1 MFEYPI
7 KPDLY
12 TVMPFAVFV
21 LFGICFIILEIF
33 HWGVFRR
40 LAFYRKR
47 TEEVRELP
55 VSVIICARNEYYNL
69 EKNLLSWLD
78 QDYPVFEV
86 IIVNDSSDD
95 DTLELLQDY
104 NKRYGNLRVFNLER
118 NLNFFQGKKFPL
130 SLGIKSA
137 RYDIVLLTDADCTP
151 ASNQW
156 IRKMQSEFRSEVSV
170 VLGYGPYE
178 KRPGFLN
185 KLIRYDTFHAAVQ
198 YLSLALAG
206 KPYMGVG
213 RNLAYRKALFF
224 SEKGFV
230 SHYRIQSGDDDLFIN
245 RIATARNTR
254 IEVSR
259 QSHTI
264 STAGKSF
271 QAWVYQKKRHFTTS
285 RHYKKDSKRILG
297 TYHLSKM
304 LFYLSGAALLAMWYN
319 WVVVVPALC
328 IYLAGF
334 FLIHKKCAD
343 RLDENDLL
351 VYSLFMDM
359 MLVFLHPVIYLSNLI
374 SKPDRWK

>member
-1 MFEYPI
+1 MFEYPT

-12 TVMPFAVFV
+12 SALPFAVFV
-21 LFGICFIILEIF
+21 LFSICFFILVF
-33 HWGVFRR
+33 FQWGIFRR

-47 TEEVRELP
+47 TEEVPELP

-151 ASNQW
+151 ASN
-156 IRKMQSEFRSEVSV
+156 
-170 VLGYGPYE
+170 
-178 KRPGFLN
+178 
-185 KLIRYDTFHAAVQ
+185 KLIRYDTFHAAMQ

-254 IEVSR
+254 IEISR

-264 STAGKSF
+264 STAVKSF
-271 QAWVYQKKRHFTTS
+271 PDWVYQKKRHFTTS
-285 RHYKKDSKRILG
+285 RHYKRNSKRILG
-297 TYHLSKM
+297 TYHISKM

-319 WVVVVPALC
+319 WVAVVPALF

-334 FLIHKKCAD
+334 FLIHKKCGD